1 MVWEGWEY
9 GILVIKFFMAVIAI
23 EGHFRELWHETL
35 TQNFMVPP
43 PPSFLCN
50 RR

>member
-23 EGHFRELWHETL
+23 EGPFQRTL
-35 TQNFMVPP
+35 A
-43 PPSFLCN
+43 
-50 RR
+50 